1 MKTNVKYTTDTKVE
15 LTITLGAKE
24 LEAAE
29 QVALKKLSRDL
40 KVPGFRKGHVPLAVA
55 QKNIDP
61 NALQEQILENALS
74 KAVAESFLG
83 EKLQAL
89 ERPAVEVKKFV
100 PAQELEFTA
109 EAEVVPPVKLG
120 DYKKLKSKRE
130 EAKVTAADV
139 DEIIQR
145 MQENFVERKAVKR
158 EAKRGDEV
166 IIDFTGKKDD
176 VAFEGGSAKDYALQL
191 GDGQFIPGFEDGI
204 VGHKAG
210 ETFSL
215 DLTFPKD
222 YHAKDMAGQKVV
234 FDVTLRTVNE
244 LTLPEVNDEFAAKC
258 GPFTDVKEL
267 KSDIKRE
274 IAAQKEREATE
285 KLKDALVSELTEISK
300 VALPELLIED
310 QMRSIEQDMM
320 QNLTYRGVTLESY
333 LETQKFSDKDD
344 WLKQEVRPAA
354 EKRVKAGLVL
364 AELSKEF
371 NVDVSHDELAT
382 QIAQMKQQ
390 YGAKDAK
397 IAKRFEDPNVHR
409 DIANRMITD
418 KTISKLVDIHTK
430 K

>member
-61 NALQEQILENALS
+61 NALQEQTLENALS

-320 QNLTYRGVTLESY
+320 QNLMYRSVTLESY
-333 LETQKFSDKDD
+333 LETQKFTDRDD
-344 WLKQEVRPAA
+344 WLKREVRPAA
-354 EKRVKAGLVL
+354 EKRVKAGLTL
-364 AELSKEF
+364 AELSKVLEI
-371 NVDVSHDELAT
+371 DISRDELAA
-382 QIAQMKQQ
+382 QIEQMKLQ

-397 IAKRFEDPNVHR
+397 VAKQLENPDVHR

-418 KTISKLVDIHTK
+418 KTVEKLVELHSK
-430 K
+430 

>member
-61 NALQEQILENALS
+61 NALQEQTLENALS

-176 VAFEGGSAKDYALQL
+176 VAFEGGSAKDYTLKL

-320 QNLTYRGVTLESY
+320 QNLMYRSVTLESY
-333 LETQKFSDKDD
+333 LETQKFTDRDD
-344 WLKQEVRPAA
+344 WLKREVRPAA
-354 EKRVKAGLVL
+354 EKRVKAGLIL
-364 AELSKEF
+364 AELSKVLEI
-371 NVDVSHDELAT
+371 DISRDELAA
-382 QIAQMKQQ
+382 QIEQMKLQ

-397 IAKRFEDPNVHR
+397 VAKQLENPDVHR

-418 KTISKLVDIHTK
+418 KTVEKLVELHSK
-430 K
+430 

>member
-55 QKNIDP
+55 QKIIDP

-320 QNLTYRGVTLESY
+320 QNLMYRSVTLESY
-333 LETQKFSDKDD
+333 LETQKFTDRDD
-344 WLKQEVRPAA
+344 WLKREVRPAA
-354 EKRVKAGLVL
+354 EKRVKAGLIL
-364 AELSKEF
+364 AELSKVLEI
-371 NVDVSHDELAT
+371 DISRDELAA
-382 QIAQMKQQ
+382 QIEQMKLQ

-397 IAKRFEDPNVHR
+397 VAKQLENPDVHR

-418 KTISKLVDIHTK
+418 KTVEKLVELHSK
-430 K
+430 

>member
-61 NALQEQILENALS
+61 NALQEQTLENALS

-258 GPFTDVKEL
+258 GPFSDVKEL

-320 QNLTYRGVTLESY
+320 QNLMYRSVTLESY
-333 LETQKFSDKDD
+333 LETQKFTDRDD
-344 WLKQEVRPAA
+344 WLKREVRPAA
-354 EKRVKAGLVL
+354 EKRVKAGLIL
-364 AELSKEF
+364 AELSKVLEI
-371 NVDVSHDELAT
+371 DISRDELAA
-382 QIAQMKQQ
+382 QIEQMKLQ

-397 IAKRFEDPNVHR
+397 VAKQLENPDVHR

-418 KTISKLVDIHTK
+418 KTVEKLVELHSK
-430 K
+430 

>member
-61 NALQEQILENALS
+61 NALQEQTLENALS

-320 QNLTYRGVTLESY
+320 QNLMYRSVTLESY
-333 LETQKFSDKDD
+333 LETQKFTDRDD
-344 WLKQEVRPAA
+344 WLKREVRPAA
-354 EKRVKAGLVL
+354 EKRVKAGLIL
-364 AELSKEF
+364 AELSKVLEI
-371 NVDVSHDELAT
+371 DISRDELAA
-382 QIAQMKQQ
+382 QIEQMKLQ

-397 IAKRFEDPNVHR
+397 VAKQLENPAVHR

-418 KTISKLVDIHTK
+418 KTVEKLVELHSK
-430 K
+430 

>member
-320 QNLTYRGVTLESY
+320 QNLMYRSVTLESY
-333 LETQKFSDKDD
+333 LETQKFTDRDD
-344 WLKQEVRPAA
+344 WLKREVRPAA
-354 EKRVKAGLVL
+354 EKRVKAGLIL
-364 AELSKEF
+364 AELSKVLEI
-371 NVDVSHDELAT
+371 DISRDELAA
-382 QIAQMKQQ
+382 QIEQMKLQ

-397 IAKRFEDPNVHR
+397 VAKQLENPDVHR

-418 KTISKLVDIHTK
+418 KTVEKLVELHSK
-430 K
+430 

>member
-15 LTITLGAKE
+15 LTITLVAKE

-61 NALQEQILENALS
+61 NALQEQTLENALS

-191 GDGQFIPGFEDGI
+191 GDIVLFTSKVDNNFIAKFCFALDR
-204 VGHKAG
+204 
-210 ETFSL
+210 FSL
-215 DLTFPKD
+215 NEVFLHSLDNLIDVRCGYLRLFPLALQFFVITQFHRWNNFGLGSKF
-222 YHAKDMAGQKVV
+222 QL
-234 FDVTLRTVNE
+234 LR
-244 LTLPEVNDEFAAKC
+244 
-258 GPFTDVKEL
+258 
-267 KSDIKRE
+267 RH
-274 IAAQKEREATE
+274 
-285 KLKDALVSELTEISK
+285 
-300 VALPELLIED
+300 ELLYFN
-310 QMRSIEQDMM
+310 RGAFKR
-320 QNLTYRGVTLESY
+320 LKFFAKKALGYR
-333 LETQKFSDKDD
+333 F
-344 WLKQEVRPAA
+344 
-354 EKRVKAGLVL
+354 
-364 AELSKEF
+364 
-371 NVDVSHDELAT
+371 
-382 QIAQMKQQ
+382 
-390 YGAKDAK
+390 
-397 IAKRFEDPNVHR
+397 
-409 DIANRMITD
+409 
-418 KTISKLVDIHTK
+418 
-430 K
+430 

>member
-1 MKTNVKYTTDTKVE
+1 M
-15 LTITLGAKE
+15 
-24 LEAAE
+24 
-29 QVALKKLSRDL
+29 
-40 KVPGFRKGHVPLAVA
+40 
-55 QKNIDP
+55 
-61 NALQEQILENALS
+61 
-74 KAVAESFLG
+74 
-83 EKLQAL
+83 
-89 ERPAVEVKKFV
+89 
-100 PAQELEFTA
+100 EFTA

-300 VALPELLIED
+300 VSLPELLIED

-320 QNLTYRGVTLESY
+320 QNLMYRSVTLESY
-333 LETQKFSDKDD
+333 LETQKFTDRDD
-344 WLKQEVRPAA
+344 WLKREVRPAA
-354 EKRVKAGLVL
+354 EKRVKAGLIL
-364 AELSKEF
+364 AELSKVLEI
-371 NVDVSHDELAT
+371 DISRDELAA
-382 QIAQMKQQ
+382 QIEQMKLQ

-397 IAKRFEDPNVHR
+397 VAKQLENPDVHR

-418 KTISKLVDIHTK
+418 KTVEKLVELHSK
-430 K
+430 

>member
-61 NALQEQILENALS
+61 NALQEQTLENALS

-109 EAEVVPPVKLG
+109 EAEVVPPVELG

-215 DLTFPKD
+215 NLTFPKD

-320 QNLTYRGVTLESY
+320 QNLMYRSVTLESY
-333 LETQKFSDKDD
+333 LETQKFTDRDD
-344 WLKQEVRPAA
+344 WLKREVRPAA
-354 EKRVKAGLVL
+354 EKRVKAGLIL
-364 AELSKEF
+364 AELSKVLEI
-371 NVDVSHDELAT
+371 DISRDELAA
-382 QIAQMKQQ
+382 QIEQMKLQ

-397 IAKRFEDPNVHR
+397 VAKQLENPDVHR

-418 KTISKLVDIHTK
+418 KTVEKLVELHSK
-430 K
+430 

>member
-61 NALQEQILENALS
+61 NALQEQTLENALS

-120 DYKKLKSKRE
+120 DYKKLKSKQE

-320 QNLTYRGVTLESY
+320 QNLMYRSVTLESY
-333 LETQKFSDKDD
+333 LETQKFTDRDD
-344 WLKQEVRPAA
+344 WLKREVRPAA
-354 EKRVKAGLVL
+354 EKRVKAGLIL
-364 AELSKEF
+364 AELSKVLEI
-371 NVDVSHDELAT
+371 DISRDELAA
-382 QIAQMKQQ
+382 QIEQMKLQ

-397 IAKRFEDPNVHR
+397 VAKQLENPDVHR

-418 KTISKLVDIHTK
+418 KTVEKLVELHSK
-430 K
+430 

>member
-300 VALPELLIED
+300 VSLPELLIED

-320 QNLTYRGVTLESY
+320 QNLMYRSVTLESY
-333 LETQKFSDKDD
+333 LETQKFTDRDD
-344 WLKQEVRPAA
+344 WLKREVRPAA
-354 EKRVKAGLVL
+354 EKRVKAGLTL
-364 AELSKEF
+364 AELSKVLEI
-371 NVDVSHDELAT
+371 DISRDELAA
-382 QIAQMKQQ
+382 QIEQMKLQ

-397 IAKRFEDPNVHR
+397 VAKQLENPDVHR

-418 KTISKLVDIHTK
+418 KTVEKLVELHSK
-430 K
+430 

>member
-61 NALQEQILENALS
+61 NALQEQTLENALS

-320 QNLTYRGVTLESY
+320 QNLMYRSVTLESY
-333 LETQKFSDKDD
+333 LETQKFTDRDD
-344 WLKQEVRPAA
+344 WLKREVRPAA
-354 EKRVKAGLVL
+354 EKRVKAGLIL
-364 AELSKEF
+364 AELSKVLEI
-371 NVDVSHDELAT
+371 NISRDELAA
-382 QIAQMKQQ
+382 QIEQMKLQ

-397 IAKRFEDPNVHR
+397 VAKQLENPDVHR

-418 KTISKLVDIHTK
+418 KTVEKLVELHSK
-430 K
+430 

>member
-15 LTITLGAKE
+15 LTITLEAKE

-61 NALQEQILENALS
+61 NALQEQTLENALS

-258 GPFTDVKEL
+258 GPFSDVKEL

-320 QNLTYRGVTLESY
+320 QNLMYRSVTLESY
-333 LETQKFSDKDD
+333 LETQKFTDRDD
-344 WLKQEVRPAA
+344 WLKREVRPAA
-354 EKRVKAGLVL
+354 EKRVKAGLIL
-364 AELSKEF
+364 AELSKVLEI
-371 NVDVSHDELAT
+371 DISRDELAA
-382 QIAQMKQQ
+382 QIEQMKLQ

-397 IAKRFEDPNVHR
+397 VAKQLENPDVHR

-418 KTISKLVDIHTK
+418 KTVEKLVELHSK
-430 K
+430 

>member
-258 GPFTDVKEL
+258 GPFSDVKEL

-320 QNLTYRGVTLESY
+320 QNLMYRSVTLESY
-333 LETQKFSDKDD
+333 LETQKFTDRDD
-344 WLKQEVRPAA
+344 WLKREVRPAA
-354 EKRVKAGLVL
+354 EKRVKAGLIL
-364 AELSKEF
+364 AELSKVLEI
-371 NVDVSHDELAT
+371 DISRDELAA
-382 QIAQMKQQ
+382 QIEQMKLQ

-397 IAKRFEDPNVHR
+397 VAKQLENPDVHR

-418 KTISKLVDIHTK
+418 KTVEKRVGLHSK
-430 K
+430 

>member
-320 QNLTYRGVTLESY
+320 QNLMYRSVTLESY
-333 LETQKFSDKDD
+333 LETQKFTDRDD
-344 WLKQEVRPAA
+344 WLKREVRPAA
-354 EKRVKAGLVL
+354 EKRVKAGLIL
-364 AELSKEF
+364 AELSKVLEI
-371 NVDVSHDELAT
+371 DISRDELAA
-382 QIAQMKQQ
+382 QIEQMKLQ

-397 IAKRFEDPNVHR
+397 VAKQLENPDVHR
-409 DIANRMITD
+409 DIANRMITN
-418 KTISKLVDIHTK
+418 KTVEKLVELHSK
-430 K
+430 

>member
-120 DYKKLKSKRE
+120 DYKKLKSKWE

-320 QNLTYRGVTLESY
+320 QNLMYRSVTLESY
-333 LETQKFSDKDD
+333 LETQKFTDRDD
-344 WLKQEVRPAA
+344 WLKREVRPAA
-354 EKRVKAGLVL
+354 EKRVKAGLIL
-364 AELSKEF
+364 AELSKVLEI
-371 NVDVSHDELAT
+371 DISRDELAA
-382 QIAQMKQQ
+382 QIEQMKLQ

-397 IAKRFEDPNVHR
+397 VAKQLENPDVHR

-418 KTISKLVDIHTK
+418 KTVEKLVELHSK
-430 K
+430 

>member
-61 NALQEQILENALS
+61 NALQEQTLENALS

-320 QNLTYRGVTLESY
+320 QNLMYRSVTLESY
-333 LETQKFSDKDD
+333 LETQKFTDRDD
-344 WLKQEVRPAA
+344 WLKREVRPAA
-354 EKRVKAGLVL
+354 EKRVKAGLIL
-364 AELSKEF
+364 AELSKVLEI
-371 NVDVSHDELAT
+371 DISRDELAA
-382 QIAQMKQQ
+382 QIEQMKLQ

-397 IAKRFEDPNVHR
+397 VAKQLENPDVHR

>member
-61 NALQEQILENALS
+61 NALQEQTLENALS

-320 QNLTYRGVTLESY
+320 QNLMYRSVTLESY
-333 LETQKFSDKDD
+333 LETQKFTNRDD
-344 WLKQEVRPAA
+344 WLKREVRPAA
-354 EKRVKAGLVL
+354 EKRVKAGLIL
-364 AELSKEF
+364 AELSKVLEI
-371 NVDVSHDELAT
+371 DISRDELAA
-382 QIAQMKQQ
+382 QIEQMKLQ

-397 IAKRFEDPNVHR
+397 VAKQLENPDVHR

-418 KTISKLVDIHTK
+418 KTVEKLVELHSK
-430 K
+430 

>member
-61 NALQEQILENALS
+61 NALQEQTLENALS

-320 QNLTYRGVTLESY
+320 QNLMYRSVTLESY
-333 LETQKFSDKDD
+333 LETQKFTDRDD
-344 WLKQEVRPAA
+344 WLKREVRPAA
-354 EKRVKAGLVL
+354 EKRVKAGLIL
-364 AELSKEF
+364 AELSKVLEI
-371 NVDVSHDELAT
+371 DISRDELAA
-382 QIAQMKQQ
+382 QIEQMKLQ

-397 IAKRFEDPNVHR
+397 VAKQLENPDVHR
-409 DIANRMITD
+409 DIANRMITN
-418 KTISKLVDIHTK
+418 KTVEKLVELHSK
-430 K
+430 

>member
-61 NALQEQILENALS
+61 NALQEQTLENALS

-320 QNLTYRGVTLESY
+320 QNLMYRSVTLESY
-333 LETQKFSDKDD
+333 LETQKFTDRDD
-344 WLKQEVRPAA
+344 WLKREVRPAA
-354 EKRVKAGLVL
+354 EKRVKAGLIL
-364 AELSKEF
+364 AELSKVLEI
-371 NVDVSHDELAT
+371 DISRDELAA
-382 QIAQMKQQ
+382 QIEQMKLQ

-397 IAKRFEDPNVHR
+397 VAKQLENPDVHR

-418 KTISKLVDIHTK
+418 KTVEKLVELHSK
-430 K
+430 

>member
-258 GPFTDVKEL
+258 GPFSDVKEL

-320 QNLTYRGVTLESY
+320 QNLMYRSVTLESY
-333 LETQKFSDKDD
+333 LETQKFTDRDD
-344 WLKQEVRPAA
+344 WLKREVRPAA
-354 EKRVKAGLVL
+354 EKRVKAGLIL
-364 AELSKEF
+364 AELSKVLEI
-371 NVDVSHDELAT
+371 DISRDELAA
-382 QIAQMKQQ
+382 QIEQMKLQ

-397 IAKRFEDPNVHR
+397 VAKQLENPDVHR

-418 KTISKLVDIHTK
+418 KTVEKLVELHSK
-430 K
+430 

>member
-61 NALQEQILENALS
+61 NALQEQTLENALS

-320 QNLTYRGVTLESY
+320 QNLMYRSVTLESY
-333 LETQKFSDKDD
+333 LETQKFTDRDD
-344 WLKQEVRPAA
+344 WLKREVRPAA
-354 EKRVKAGLVL
+354 EKRVKAGLIL
-364 AELSKEF
+364 AELSKVLEI
-371 NVDVSHDELAT
+371 DISRDELAA
-382 QIAQMKQQ
+382 QIEQMKLQ

-397 IAKRFEDPNVHR
+397 VAKQLENPDVHR

-418 KTISKLVDIHTK
+418 KTVEKLVEYHSN
-430 K
+430 

>member
-61 NALQEQILENALS
+61 NALQEQTLENALS

-120 DYKKLKSKRE
+120 DYKKLKSKWE

-320 QNLTYRGVTLESY
+320 QNLMYRSVTLESY
-333 LETQKFSDKDD
+333 LETQKFTDRDD
-344 WLKQEVRPAA
+344 WLKREVRPAA
-354 EKRVKAGLVL
+354 EKRVKAGLIL
-364 AELSKEF
+364 AELSKVLEI
-371 NVDVSHDELAT
+371 DISRDELAA
-382 QIAQMKQQ
+382 QIEQMKLQ

-397 IAKRFEDPNVHR
+397 VAKQLENPDVHR

-418 KTISKLVDIHTK
+418 KTVEKLVELHSK
-430 K
+430 

>member
-61 NALQEQILENALS
+61 NALQEQTLENALS

-176 VAFEGGSAKDYALQL
+176 VAFEGGSARDYALQL

-320 QNLTYRGVTLESY
+320 QNLMYRSVTLESY
-333 LETQKFSDKDD
+333 LETQKFTDRDD
-344 WLKQEVRPAA
+344 WLKREVRPAA
-354 EKRVKAGLVL
+354 EKRVKAGLTL
-364 AELSKEF
+364 AELSKVLEI
-371 NVDVSHDELAT
+371 DISRDELAA
-382 QIAQMKQQ
+382 QIEQMKLQ

-397 IAKRFEDPNVHR
+397 VAKQLENPDVHR

-418 KTISKLVDIHTK
+418 KTVEKLVELHSK
-430 K
+430 

>member
-61 NALQEQILENALS
+61 NALQEQTLENALS

-258 GPFTDVKEL
+258 GPFSDVKEL

-320 QNLTYRGVTLESY
+320 QNLMYRSVTLESY
-333 LETQKFSDKDD
+333 LETQKFTDRDD
-344 WLKQEVRPAA
+344 WLKREVRPAA
-354 EKRVKAGLVL
+354 EKRVKAGLTL
-364 AELSKEF
+364 AELSKVLEI
-371 NVDVSHDELAT
+371 DISRDELAA
-382 QIAQMKQQ
+382 QIEQMKLQ

-397 IAKRFEDPNVHR
+397 VAKQLENPDVHR

-418 KTISKLVDIHTK
+418 KTVEKLVELHSK
-430 K
+430 

>member
-300 VALPELLIED
+300 V
-310 QMRSIEQDMM
+310 
-320 QNLTYRGVTLESY
+320 
-333 LETQKFSDKDD
+333 
-344 WLKQEVRPAA
+344 
-354 EKRVKAGLVL
+354 
-364 AELSKEF
+364 
-371 NVDVSHDELAT
+371 
-382 QIAQMKQQ
+382 
-390 YGAKDAK
+390 
-397 IAKRFEDPNVHR
+397 
-409 DIANRMITD
+409 
-418 KTISKLVDIHTK
+418 
-430 K
+430 